1 MTRLAKPPA
10 LRKGD
15 LIGVVAPAGVVKPD
29 DLAAGIRRLEELGFR
44 VKLGRSVHRSARYL
58 AGRDQDRA
66 DDVMAMFADGDV
78 RAVVAARG
86 GYGTSRVIPFLD
98 PDVLSQH
105 PKIFVGSSD
114 LTLLLHFLWRS
125 CGFITFHGPM
135 VSPNFGKYSS
145 QTTNDT
151 FLRVLSSTTAPGP
164 FLLTGVKA
172 LKGGSAEGIL
182 TGGCLS
188 LVCQTIGTPYEI
200 DTDHAILFLEDI
212 NEPPYR
218 IDRMLTYLKQLGK
231 FDAVRAVVFGL
242 MPDCHPSP
250 QELYTLEDVIR
261 DVLGD
266 LPCPILFD
274 FPSGHGGT
282 NVTLPFGVRAAVDG
296 ATLSLLEA
304 PVSEPS

>member
-1 MTRLAKPPA
+1 MTSLRKPAA

-29 DLAAGIRRLEELGFR
+29 DLAAGGRRLEELGFR
-44 VKLGRSVHRSARYL
+44 VRLGRSVHRTARYL
-58 AGRDQDRA
+58 AGRDRERA
-66 DDVMAMFADGDV
+66 ADLTEMFTDPEV
-78 RAVVAARG
+78 RAIVAARG
-86 GYGTSRVIPFLD
+86 GYGTSRVIPLLD
-98 PDVLSQH
+98 PDLLSRH

-114 LTLLLHFLWRS
+114 LTLLLHFLRTS
-125 CGFITFHGPM
+125 CRFVTFHGPM

-145 QTTNDT
+145 PTTNDT
-151 FLRVLSSTTAPGP
+151 FIRVLGSTAAPGP

-172 LKGGSAEGIL
+172 LKGGSAEGVL
-182 TGGCLS
+182 TGGCLT
-188 LVCQTIGTPYEI
+188 LVCQTIGTSYEI
-200 DTDHAILFLEDI
+200 QTEDAILFLEDI

-261 DVLGD
+261 DVLGE
-266 LPCPILFD
+266 LSCPILFD

-282 NVTLPFGVRAAVDG
+282 NVTLPFGVRAAVEG
-296 ATLSLLEA
+296 ATLSVLEA
-304 PVSEPS
+304 PVS

>member
-1 MTRLAKPPA
+1 MTPLRKPPA

-15 LIGVVAPAGVVKPD
+15 LIGVVAPAGVVKTE
-29 DLAAGIRRLEELGFR
+29 DLGNGVRRLEEMGFR
-44 VKLGRSVHRSARYL
+44 VALGRSLYQSARYL

-66 DDVMAMFADGDV
+66 ADLAEMFANPEV
-78 RAVVAARG
+78 KAVVAARG
-86 GYGTSRVIPFLD
+86 GYGTSRVIPLLD
-98 PDVLSQH
+98 AKALARS

-114 LTLLLHFLWRS
+114 LTLLLHFLRS
-125 CGFITFHGPM
+125 ACRLVTFHGPM

-145 QTTNDT
+145 PTTNGE
-151 FLRVLSSTTAPGP
+151 FIRILGATTPPGP
-164 FLLTGVKA
+164 IDVTGVKV
-172 LKGGSAEGIL
+172 LKGGSGEGVL

-200 DTDHAILFLEDI
+200 QTEDAILFLEDI

-218 IDRMLTYLKQLGK
+218 IDRMLTYLKQVGK
-231 FDAVRAVVFGL
+231 FDGVRAVVFGL

-261 DVLGD
+261 DVLAD
-266 LPCPILFD
+266 LPCPILYD

-282 NVTLPFGVRAAVDG
+282 NVTLPFGVRAAVEG
-296 ATLSLLEA
+296 ATLSILEA
-304 PVSEPS
+304 PVS

>member
-1 MTRLAKPPA
+1 MTPLRKPPA

-15 LIGVVAPAGVVKPD
+15 LIGVVAPAGVVKAD
-29 DLAAGIRRLEELGFR
+29 DLGNGVRRLEELGFR
-44 VKLGRSVHRSARYL
+44 VALGRSLYQSARYL

-66 DDVMAMFADGDV
+66 ADLAEMFANPEV
-78 RAVVAARG
+78 KAVVAARG
-86 GYGTSRVIPFLD
+86 GYGTSRIIPLLD
-98 PDVLSQH
+98 AKVLARS

-114 LTLLLHFLWRS
+114 LTLLLHFLRS
-125 CGFITFHGPM
+125 ACRLVTFHGPM

-145 QTTNDT
+145 PTTNGE
-151 FLRVLSSTTAPGP
+151 FIRILGATTPPGP
-164 FLLTGVKA
+164 IDVTGVKV
-172 LKGGSAEGIL
+172 LKGGSGEGVL

-200 DTDHAILFLEDI
+200 QTEDAILFLEDI

-218 IDRMLTYLKQLGK
+218 IDRMLTYLKQVGK
-231 FDAVRAVVFGL
+231 FDGVRAVVFGL

-261 DVLGD
+261 DVLAD
-266 LPCPILFD
+266 LPCPILYD

-282 NVTLPFGVRAAVDG
+282 NVTLPFGVRAAVEG
-296 ATLSLLEA
+296 ATLSILEA
-304 PVSEPS
+304 PVS

>member
-1 MTRLAKPPA
+1 MTLLRKPPA

-15 LIGVVAPAGVVKPD
+15 LIGVVAPAGVVKTE
-29 DLAAGIRRLEELGFR
+29 DLGNGVRRLEELGFR
-44 VKLGRSVHRSARYL
+44 VALGRSLYQSARYL

-66 DDVMAMFADGDV
+66 ADLAEMFANPEV
-78 RAVVAARG
+78 KAVVAARG
-86 GYGTSRVIPFLD
+86 GYGTSRVIPLLD
-98 PDVLSQH
+98 AKALARS

-114 LTLLLHFLWRS
+114 LTLLLHFLRS
-125 CGFITFHGPM
+125 ACRLVTFHGPM

-145 QTTNDT
+145 PTTNGE
-151 FLRVLSSTTAPGP
+151 FIRILGATTPPGP
-164 FLLTGVKA
+164 IDVTGVKV
-172 LKGGSAEGIL
+172 LKGGSGEGVL

-200 DTDHAILFLEDI
+200 RTEDAILFLEDI

-218 IDRMLTYLKQLGK
+218 IDRMLTYLKQVGK
-231 FDAVRAVVFGL
+231 FDGVRAVVFGL

-261 DVLGD
+261 DVLAD
-266 LPCPILFD
+266 LPCPILYD

-282 NVTLPFGVRAAVDG
+282 NVTLPFGVRAAVEG
-296 ATLSLLEA
+296 STLSILEA
-304 PVSEPS
+304 PVS

>member
-1 MTRLAKPPA
+1 MTALSKPPA

-15 LIGVVAPAGVVKPD
+15 LIGVVAPAGAVKVD
-29 DLAAGIRRLEELGFR
+29 DLNSGIKRLEELGYR
-44 VKLGRSVHRSARYL
+44 MLVGRSLRRAARYL
-58 AGRDQDRA
+58 AGQDAERA
-66 DDVMAMFADGDV
+66 ADVMAMFENPEV

-86 GYGTSRVIPFLD
+86 GYGTSRIIPLLDAKVIAR
-98 PDVLSQH
+98 S

-114 LTLLLHFLWRS
+114 LTLLLHFLRTA
-125 CGFITFHGPM
+125 CGFVTFHGPM

-145 QTTNDT
+145 PTTSESFVRILGAT
-151 FLRVLSSTTAPGP
+151 RPPGP
-164 FLLTGVKA
+164 FEVRGVTV
-172 LKGGSAEGIL
+172 LKGGGAEGVL

-200 DTDHAILFLEDI
+200 QTDGAIVFLEDI

-231 FDAVRAVVFGL
+231 FARARAVIFGL
-242 MPDCHPSP
+242 MPDCHPAPHES
-250 QELYTLEDVIR
+250 YTLHDVIR

-266 LPCPILFD
+266 LRCPILAD

-296 ATLSLLEA
+296 ATLSILDA
-304 PVSEPS
+304 PVS

>member
-1 MTRLAKPPA
+1 MTALRKPPA

-15 LIGVVAPAGVVKPD
+15 LIGVVAPAGAVKTD
-29 DLAAGIRRLEELGFR
+29 DLNAGISRLEELGYR
-44 VKLGRSVHRSARYL
+44 ILVGRSLHRAARYL
-58 AGRDQDRA
+58 AGRDADRA
-66 DDVMAMFADGDV
+66 ADVMAMFENPDV

-86 GYGTSRVIPFLD
+86 GYGTSRVIPLLD
-98 PDVLSQH
+98 PKIIKRS

-114 LTLLLHFLWRS
+114 LTLLLHFLRAV
-125 CGFITFHGPM
+125 CGFVTFHGPM

-145 QTTNDT
+145 PTTNES
-151 FLRVLSSTTAPGP
+151 FVRILGAIEPPGRYDVR
-164 FLLTGVKA
+164 GVTV
-172 LKGGSAEGIL
+172 LKGGSAEGVL

-200 DTDHAILFLEDI
+200 RTDGAIVFLEDI

-231 FDAVRAVVFGL
+231 FETARAVIFGP
-242 MPDCHPSP
+242 MPDCHPAPHES
-250 QELYTLEDVIR
+250 YTIHDVIR

-266 LPCPILFD
+266 LQCPILAD

-304 PVSEPS
+304 PVS